1 MMDGI
6 PYIVSLIVIAIM
18 AFALY
23 RGNSFKLM
31 FLVLAV
37 GIYIIYSHETGN
49 TATKYKDEMLE
60 SLDKS
65 ARDFSKSRGAE
76 GYDEDKIIKE
86 VVKE

>member
-1 MMDGI
+1 MDGTL
-6 PYIVSLIVIAIM
+6 YLVSLLVVVIM

-37 GIYIIYSHETGN
+37 GVYIIYSHETGN
-49 TATKYKDEMLE
+49 TATKYKDEVIE

-65 ARDFSKSRGAE
+65 AREFSKSRGTE
-76 GYDEDKIIKE
+76 GYDEHKLKKE
-86 VVKE
+86 IEKD

>member
-1 MMDGI
+1 MDGTL
-6 PYIVSLIVIAIM
+6 YLVSLLVVVIM

-37 GIYIIYSHETGN
+37 GVYIIYSHETGN
-49 TATKYKDEMLE
+49 TATKYKDEVIE

-65 ARDFSKSRGAE
+65 ARDFSKSRGTE
-76 GYDEDKIIKE
+76 GYDENKIKKE
-86 VVKE
+86 VEGD

>member
-1 MMDGI
+1 MDGI
-6 PYIVSLIVIAIM
+6 PYTVSLIVIAIM

-37 GIYIIYSHETGN
+37 GVYIIYSHETGN

>member
-1 MMDGI
+1 MEGTL
-6 PYIVSLIVIAIM
+6 YLVSLIVVAIM

-37 GIYIIYSHETGN
+37 GVYIIYSHETGN
-49 TATKYKDEMLE
+49 TATKYKDEVIE

-86 VVKE
+86 VVKD

>member
-1 MMDGI
+1 MDGI
-6 PYIVSLIVIAIM
+6 PYTVSLIVIAIM

-37 GIYIIYSHETGN
+37 GVYIIYSHETGN

-60 SLDKS
+60 SIDKS
-65 ARDFSKSRGAE
+65 ARDFSKSRGTE
-76 GYDEDKIIKE
+76 GYDEEKIIKE

>member
-1 MMDGI
+1 MDGI

-37 GIYIIYSHETGN
+37 GTYIIYSHETGN

>member
-1 MMDGI
+1 MEGI
-6 PYIVSLIVIAIM
+6 LYPVSLIVVAIM

-37 GIYIIYSHETGN
+37 GVYIIYSHETGN
-49 TATKYKDEMLE
+49 TATKYKDEVIE
-60 SLDKS
+60 SIDKS

-86 VVKE
+86 VVKD

>member
-1 MMDGI
+1 MEGTL
-6 PYIVSLIVIAIM
+6 YLVSLIVVAIM

-31 FLVLAV
+31 LLVLAV
-37 GIYIIYSHETGN
+37 GVYIIYSHETGN
-49 TATKYKDEMLE
+49 SATKYKDEVLE

-76 GYDEDKIIKE
+76 GYNEDKIIKK
-86 VVKE
+86 VVKD

>member
-1 MMDGI
+1 MDGI

>member
-1 MMDGI
+1 MDGI
-6 PYIVSLIVIAIM
+6 PYTVSLIVIAIM

-37 GIYIIYSHETGN
+37 GVYIIYSHETGN

-60 SLDKS
+60 SIDKS

-76 GYDEDKIIKE
+76 GYDEEKIIKE

>member
-1 MMDGI
+1 MEGI
-6 PYIVSLIVIAIM
+6 LYPVSLIVVAIM

-37 GIYIIYSHETGN
+37 GVYIIYSHETGN
-49 TATKYKDEMLE
+49 TATKYKEEVIE
-60 SLDKS
+60 SIDKS

-86 VVKE
+86 VVKD